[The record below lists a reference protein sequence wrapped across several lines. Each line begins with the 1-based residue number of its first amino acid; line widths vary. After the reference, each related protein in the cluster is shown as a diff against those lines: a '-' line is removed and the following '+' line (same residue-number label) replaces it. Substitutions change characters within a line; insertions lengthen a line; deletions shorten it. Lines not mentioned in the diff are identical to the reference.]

1 MKWNVKHHEKY
12 MKHGIE
18 LAKNGLG
25 HVSPNP
31 MVGAVIVRSGEI
43 IAEGYHTKFGM
54 AHAEVEALK
63 AYKDGGYRPSDAD
76 VMYVTL
82 EPCNHFG
89 KTPPCT
95 DAIIKSGIKTVV
107 VAMTDP
113 NPLVAGTGIQK
124 LRDSG
129 IKVFTGVLEEEA
141 KRLNKV
147 FIKNMVTKMPHCTA
161 KWAMTLDGKMA
172 TDSSDSQWISGKPAR
187 ELVHKWRAECDAV
200 LIGRGT
206 AIQDNPRL
214 NVRLVKGENPY
225 RVIIDSKAKLPLG
238 SNLVVCSDPYKTI
251 VVSSEL
257 AESKKIDSLRR
268 AGVEVVVLKSKEGKV
283 DLVKAFEYLASK
295 KNSRYTFRGWPY
307 FTGGTSGSGTHRFG
321 EYIYLCENFWWI
333 NTLSI

>member
-1 MKWNVKHHEKY
+1 
-12 MKHGIE
+12 
-18 LAKNGLG
+18 
-25 HVSPNP
+25 
-31 MVGAVIVRSGEI
+31 
-43 IAEGYHTKFGM
+43 
-54 AHAEVEALK
+54 
-63 AYKDGGYRPSDAD
+63 
-76 VMYVTL
+76 
-82 EPCNHFG
+82 
-89 KTPPCT
+89 
-95 DAIIKSGIKTVV
+95 
-107 VAMTDP
+107 
-113 NPLVAGTGIQK
+113 
-124 LRDSG
+124 
-129 IKVFTGVLEEEA
+129 
-141 KRLNKV
+141 
-147 FIKNMVTKMPHCTA
+147 MVTKMPHCTA

-307 FTGGTSGSGTHRFG
+307 FTGGGTSGSGTHRFG